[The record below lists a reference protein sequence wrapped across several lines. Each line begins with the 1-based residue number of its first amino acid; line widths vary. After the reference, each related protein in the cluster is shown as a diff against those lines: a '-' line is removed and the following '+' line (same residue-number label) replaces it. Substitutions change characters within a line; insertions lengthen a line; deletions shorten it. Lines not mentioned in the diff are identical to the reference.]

1 MTHLRIFT
9 LALTALLV
17 IAACGKSDEQ
27 VAAVSDSGSNDLLA
41 FVPADTPY
49 LAANLEPIPEDVLD
63 SYLAKAQ
70 PVLDAM
76 QEQLSQTRA
85 TMESSENPGDTDPGE
100 KIAHALVSE
109 LDGKLN
115 RAGME
120 SMGFDLRAHKVIYGV
135 GAFPVVRLGLS
146 DPAALRATVLRVM
159 DKAGVTAPEQEY
171 QGVSYWKV
179 SDDDSGEV
187 PAGIYISIL
196 EDHVAIGIL
205 PLVAETE
212 LLPAFLGLEMP
223 AESDARARLAELN
236 RAQDYTPYGSG
247 ILDTHGMIDALV
259 QPDSLA
265 GRAMASSA
273 HVSHAPLT
281 PECVAELHGIANS
294 APRMTLGVQDLTETA
309 VAMQYRMETPDS
321 LAGRLMS
328 LVSEIPMVNGL
339 SEKVVEFAF
348 GLKFGPVR
356 DFLVEKATEIST
368 NPYQCEHLAELN
380 LKATEALAQLNQP
393 MPPFLNNFRGIRVS
407 LTEFMLGRQTVPEDA
422 RGHLAL
428 HVEQPQMLVGMAQML
443 VPDLSTLAITPG
455 DPPVRLP
462 ENMIPAPGITAYAAM
477 SKNAIGIS
485 LGEGEEESLPGFL
498 KQKSGPE
505 GMFMSASYD
514 MSAYLEYRD
523 LFSSQVK
530 NAYNVPDT
538 EGSVHDENTSEIE
551 EAAASAFRDIADR
564 STSTLSFTTEGL
576 VIDNRITF
584 KK

>member
-1 MTHLRIFT
+1 MTHLRIYS
-9 LALTALLV
+9 LALTTLFVL
-17 IAACGKSDEQ
+17 AACGKSEDQ
-27 VAAVSDSGSNDLLA
+27 VAAVPDSGGNDLLA
-41 FVPADTPY
+41 FVPKDTPY

-76 QEQLSQTRA
+76 QDQLSQTRA
-85 TMESSENPGDTDPGE
+85 NMESTENPGDTDPGE
-100 KIAHALVSE
+100 KLAHALVSE

-146 DPAALRATVLRVM
+146 DSIALRATVLSVL
-159 DKAGVTAPEQEY
+159 DKAGITAPELEY

-179 SDDDSGEV
+179 SDDDSGDI

-196 EDHVAIGIL
+196 EDHLAIGIL

-223 AESDARARLAELN
+223 AENDARTRLAELN
-236 RAQDYTPYGSG
+236 RAHDYTPYGSG
-247 ILDTHGMIDALV
+247 ILDTHELIDALV

-265 GRAMASSA
+265 GRAMGSSA
-273 HVSHAPLT
+273 HISHSPMT
-281 PECVAELHGIANS
+281 PECVSELHGIADN
-294 APRMTLGVQDLTETA
+294 APRMTLGVQDLTESN
-309 VAMQYRMETPDS
+309 VAMQYRVETQES

-356 DFLVEKATEIST
+356 DFLVEKATSIS
-368 NPYQCEHLAELN
+368 NDPYQCEHLAVLN
-380 LKATEALAQLNQP
+380 VKATDALDQLNQP

-407 LTEFMLGRQTVPEDA
+407 LTEYILGRQTVPENA

-428 HVEQPQMLVGMAQML
+428 HVEQPQMLVGMAQMM
-443 VPDLSTLAITPG
+443 VPDLSELAITPG

-462 ENMIPAPGITAYAAM
+462 ENMMPTPGLTAYAAM
-477 SKNAIGIS
+477 STDAIGLS
-485 LGEGEEESLPGFL
+485 LGEGEEQSLPGFL
-498 KQKSGPE
+498 KQKNGPE

-523 LFSSQVK
+523 LFSDQVGT
-530 NAYNVPDT
+530 AYNVPDT
-538 EGSVHDENTSEIE
+538 DGPAHGEQASEIQ

-564 STSTLSFTTEGL
+564 STSTLSFTPEGL
-576 VIDNRITF
+576 VIDNRVTF
-584 KK
+584 K